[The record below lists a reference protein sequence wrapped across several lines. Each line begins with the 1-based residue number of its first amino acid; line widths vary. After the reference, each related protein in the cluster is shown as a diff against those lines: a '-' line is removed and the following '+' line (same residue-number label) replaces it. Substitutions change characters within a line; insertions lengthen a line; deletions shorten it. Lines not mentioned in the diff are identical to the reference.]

1 MSTDDSLSNFEEV
14 ALLIE
19 ATKNHLERLSNHRWN
34 RFGPD
39 GFELA
44 NEEIRGAI
52 QWTKIMERKLAQKIG
67 PRCYSH
73 FSQKKSTLYP
83 DHLCSATL

>member
-1 MSTDDSLSNFEEV
+1 MKACSSVDCRVKRCTPHFVELNEDTTMSTGDSLSKFEEV

-19 ATKNHLERLSNHRWN
+19 VTKNHLERLSNHRWN

-52 QWTKIMERKLAQKIG
+52 Q
-67 PRCYSH
+67 
-73 FSQKKSTLYP
+73 
-83 DHLCSATL
+83 

>member
-1 MSTDDSLSNFEEV
+1 MSTGDSLSKFEEV

-19 ATKNHLERLSNHRWN
+19 VTKNHLERLSNHRWN

-52 QWTKIMERKLAQKIG
+52 Q
-67 PRCYSH
+67 
-73 FSQKKSTLYP
+73 
-83 DHLCSATL
+83 